1 MRGALFY
8 GLDFIRRDELTDI
21 DQTPFDDKH
30 DQSFKANDH
39 EVLISIGKPVTLYIY
54 KNIAC

>member
-21 DQTPFDDKH
+21 DHTPFDDKN
-30 DQSFKANDH
+30 DQSFKTNDH
-39 EVLISIGKPVTLYIY
+39 EVLISIGKPVTLYI
-54 KNIAC
+54 